1 MSVHEKYVSEACVLD
16 YTVPLG
22 SFTTSVLCPGTE
34 YTGTHILGL
43 PFIVFYDFTII
54 GLHIVL
60 LFICK
65 KYVWDP
71 FDAVDVKKGDSDK

>member
-1 MSVHEKYVSEACVLD
+1 MKNMSAKHVFWTTLFLWVLLLLPFF
-16 YTVPLG
+16 VPALN
-22 SFTTSVLCPGTE
+22 TLEP
-34 YTGTHILGL
+34 HILGL